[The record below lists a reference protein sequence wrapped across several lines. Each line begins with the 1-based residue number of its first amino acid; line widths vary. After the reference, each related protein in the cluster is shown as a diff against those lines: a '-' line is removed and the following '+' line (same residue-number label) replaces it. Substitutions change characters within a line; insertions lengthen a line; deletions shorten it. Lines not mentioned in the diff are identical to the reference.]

1 MYLARTKA
9 IVIQRPVTTVHLEMV
24 KRYKAL
30 QPKFGY
36 KLVSE
41 FDDQV
46 WEIDGQGI
54 PDYNTASLH
63 FDIKGTT
70 AVAEQ
75 TFPLFDEMVVSTDF
89 LKLKIIERFQ
99 IPEQKI
105 HVIRNV
111 VPRFLWNYPRKA
123 NKTEDLVK
131 PKVLYSGS
139 PCHYRNPV
147 PARKPSPQEPKGF
160 PGITPLKGDMNN
172 AWCDWVI
179 KNVNENKIDFIC
191 MGALPWFWEPIKDKI
206 RFVQWV
212 DSQSY
217 PRLVMS
223 LGADFQIAPLVS
235 NVFNKCKSALR
246 HTESCAAG
254 TILLGTVFSDDK
266 WSPYEEINPK
276 CKVLDTSTVEDIDN
290 IFFNLCKK
298 ENYNEVLNWQYN
310 FINENGY
317 WMESNKHA
325 QEWLCMIDNGNN
337 NFI

>member
-1 MYLARTKA
+1 MLNANMNDGKSIVMILVSDTSGCSHIRLRHNALWYCGHEHLGFTPVITPIPIFDPMYLARTKA
-9 IVIQRPVTTVHLEMV
+9 IIIQRPVSPGHIEMV

-75 TFPLFDEMVVSTDF
+75 TFPLFDELVVSTEF
-89 LKLKIIERFQ
+89 LKLKLIEKFK
-99 IPEQKI
+99 IPEQKV

-111 VPRFLWNYPRKA
+111 VPRFLWSFPRKE

-131 PKVLYSGS
+131 PRVLYSGS

-147 PARKPSPQEPKGF
+147 PARKPSPQEPQGF

-179 KNVNENKIDFIC
+179 KNVKEDKIDFIC
-191 MGALPWFWEPIKDKI
+191 MGALPWFWEEIKDKTQ
-206 RFVQWV
+206 FVNWV
-212 DSQSY
+212 DSQTY
-217 PRLVMS
+217 PRTVMS
-223 LGADFQIAPLVS
+223 INADFQIRTT
-235 NVFNKCKSALR
+235 C
-246 HTESCAAG
+246 
-254 TILLGTVFSDDK
+254 
-266 WSPYEEINPK
+266 
-276 CKVLDTSTVEDIDN
+276 
-290 IFFNLCKK
+290 
-298 ENYNEVLNWQYN
+298 
-310 FINENGY
+310 
-317 WMESNKHA
+317 
-325 QEWLCMIDNGNN
+325 
-337 NFI
+337 